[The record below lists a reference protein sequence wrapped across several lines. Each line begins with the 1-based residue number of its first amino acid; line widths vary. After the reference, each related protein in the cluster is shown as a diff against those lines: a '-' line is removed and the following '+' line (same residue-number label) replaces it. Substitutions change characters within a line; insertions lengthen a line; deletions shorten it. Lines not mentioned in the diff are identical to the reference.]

1 METLN
6 AHIISDSQLNQQCA
20 SSVGKGVIMAGGP
33 EIMSVHMEFLL
44 WMEDILNRG
53 KRLFDQIFKN
63 TVR

>member
-1 METLN
+1 MCFAGWE
-6 AHIISDSQLNQQCA
+6 
-20 SSVGKGVIMAGGP
+20 GVMMAEGP

-63 TVR
+63 MVR